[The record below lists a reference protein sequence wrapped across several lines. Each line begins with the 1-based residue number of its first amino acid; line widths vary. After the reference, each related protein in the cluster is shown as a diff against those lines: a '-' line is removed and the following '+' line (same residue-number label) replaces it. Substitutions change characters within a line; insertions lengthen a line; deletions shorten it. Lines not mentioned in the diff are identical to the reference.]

1 MTRKMLAALAGGLL
15 LFAADASAQAWPTK
29 PIKLIAPYPP
39 GGQTDVVSRYFAEKL
54 SGVLGQQV
62 IVENKAGAQGMVG
75 AELAKNAAPDGYT
88 FVYVNSSMMC
98 INPYVYKK
106 LPYDGFKDFV
116 PVTQHGLAP
125 LVMVTPPS
133 LGLKSVKDFVAW
145 ARDRKGKVNYASFG
159 NGSSSHI
166 WGEMLNQAEK
176 LDMTHVPYKG
186 AGPAIQDTLAGH
198 IPMTIQDL
206 AASGPSISGG
216 KLDAACRHLDGALA
230 APARR
235 ADLRGGRLQDQPGGL
250 ERDHGAGRHA
260 QGDHRAHERGDPQAG
275 ADARRQGQASGHGP
289 VRHRHDTGRD
299 DRDHED
305 RLRRLG
311 RGGEARR
318 RRAGV
323 TLPDRWPSSRL
334 MNHARPAGSRRSG
347 RS

>member
-1 MTRKMLAALAGGLL
+1 MKMMLKSALAGALVLL
-15 LFAADASAQAWPTK
+15 STGAFAQAWPNK
-29 PIKLIAPYPP
+29 PIKLVAPYPP

-75 AELAKNAAPDGYT
+75 AEIVKNAAPDGYT

-125 LVMVTPPS
+125 LAMVVPPT
-133 LGLKSVKDFVAW
+133 LGPKSVKEFVAW
-145 ARDRKGKVNYASFG
+145 ARERKGKVSFASFG

-206 AASGPSISGG
+206 AAGGPAIFSG
-216 KLDAACRHLDGALA
+216 KLTPLA
-230 APARR
+230 VTSNVRWPRLPDVPTFEQAGYNINLTGWNAILAPAGTPKEIVERMSAEIR
-235 ADLRGGRLQDQPGGL
+235 KLVQTPEGKEKLLDMGL
-250 ERDHGAGRHA
+250 FA
-260 QGDHRAHERGDPQAG
+260 
-275 ADARRQGQASGHGP
+275 
-289 VRHRHDTGRD
+289 TGTTPA
-299 DRDHED
+299 E
-305 RLRRLG
+305 LTEIMKTG
-311 RGGEARR
+311 CAAWGEAVK
-318 RRAGV
+318 RAGV
-323 TLPDRWPSSRL
+323 EPE
-334 MNHARPAGSRRSG
+334 
-347 RS
+347 

>member
-1 MTRKMLAALAGGLL
+1 MKRKMLAALAGGLL
-15 LFAADASAQAWPTK
+15 LFAADASAQAWPAK

-106 LPYDGFKDFV
+106 LPYDGFKDFAA
-116 PVTQHGLAP
+116 VTQHGLAP

-216 KLDAACRHLDGALA
+216 KLSPLA
-230 APARR
+230 VTSTVRWPRLPDVPTFEEAGYKINLVGWNGIMAPAGTPKEITERMSAEIR
-235 ADLRGGRLQDQPGGL
+235 KLVQTPEGKEKLLDMGL
-250 ERDHGAGRHA
+250 FA
-260 QGDHRAHERGDPQAG
+260 
-275 ADARRQGQASGHGP
+275 
-289 VRHRHDTGRD
+289 TGTTSA
-299 DRDHED
+299 EMTEIMKT
-305 RLRRLG
+305 G
-311 RGGEARR
+311 CAAWGEAVKH
-318 RRAGV
+318 AGV
-323 TLPDRWPSSRL
+323 EPE
-334 MNHARPAGSRRSG
+334 
-347 RS
+347 

>member
-1 MTRKMLAALAGGLL
+1 MKMFLKGALAGALVLL
-15 LFAADASAQAWPTK
+15 STGAFGTGSFAQAWPNK
-29 PIKLIAPYPP
+29 PIKLVAPYPP

-75 AELAKNAAPDGYT
+75 AEIVKNSAPDGYT

-125 LVMVTPPS
+125 LMMVVPPT
-133 LGLKSVKDFVAW
+133 LGPKTVKEFVAW
-145 ARDRKGKVNYASFG
+145 AKERKGKVNFASFG
-159 NGSSSHI
+159 TGSSSHI

-206 AASGPSISGG
+206 AAGGPSIMAG
-216 KLDAACRHLDGALA
+216 KLTPLAITSAQRWPRLPDVPTFKEAGYDIALA
-230 APARR
+230 GWNAILAPAGTPPEIVDRMSSEIR
-235 ADLRGGRLQDQPGGL
+235 KLVQTPEGKERLLDMGL
-250 ERDHGAGRHA
+250 IATGTTSAELTEIMKTGCAA
-260 QGDHRAHERGDPQAG
+260 WGDA
-275 ADARRQGQASGHGP
+275 
-289 VRHRHDTGRD
+289 VK
-299 DRDHED
+299 
-305 RLRRLG
+305 
-311 RGGEARR
+311 
-318 RRAGV
+318 RAGV
-323 TLPDRWPSSRL
+323 EPE
-334 MNHARPAGSRRSG
+334 
-347 RS
+347 